1 MSQIKFNVE
10 FEGKKA
16 EVMTGWDPPLGYYH
30 LTIFDTDP
38 EAEDEILWDGLG
50 SMGFCRKL
58 DRIEK
63 TLADLGIEAP
73 PGLLSLIDRREGN
86 VVYKHD
92 GNKWVELS
100 RF

>member
-38 EAEDEILWDGLG
+38 EAEDEILWDGENAGRLG
-50 SMGFCRKL
+50 HRSAAGSTFTHR
-58 DRIEK
+58 
-63 TLADLGIEAP
+63 P
-73 PGLLSLIDRREGN
+73 QRRQRR
-86 VVYKHD
+86 VQA
-92 GNKWVELS
+92 
-100 RF
+100 RRQ